1 MSKNRF
7 SEDLNSLVAELTL
20 RGYKE
25 LQDRAKLG
33 ISYTY
38 VFASVDGD
46 IATINLRNNGKF
58 ELRYRQISPS
68 PKGGNKLEYRVTIE
82 CKTHS
87 VHKIMALVFPE
98 FIGEWKEGVDIHHLD
113 CNHLNNRATNLICLT
128 KDVHNKLHSLLDN
141 ANDIDDMLSR
151 IHTYLFQCT
160 IEDEEITVEG
170 LEELIYG

>member
-1 MSKNRF
+1 MGKNRF

-20 RGYKE
+20 RGFKE
-25 LQDRAKLG
+25 LQSRAKLG

-68 PKGGNKLEYRVTIE
+68 QKGGNKLEYRVTIE
-82 CKTHS
+82 GKTHS
-87 VHKIMALVFPE
+87 VHKIMALTFPE

-128 KDVHNKLHSLLDN
+128 RDVHNKIHSLLDN
-141 ANDIDDMLSR
+141 AADIDDMLSR
-151 IHTYLFQCT
+151 IHTYLFECS
-160 IEDEEITVEG
+160 INEEEITVEG

>member
-7 SEDLNSLVAELTL
+7 SEDLNNLIAELTV

-25 LQDRAKLG
+25 LENRAKLG
-33 ISYTY
+33 ISYTKVY
-38 VFASVDGD
+38 ASVDGE

-58 ELRYRQISPS
+58 ELIYRHISPS
-68 PKGGNKLEYRVTIE
+68 QKGGNKLEYRVTIE
-82 CKTHS
+82 CKTYS

-160 IEDEEITVEG
+160 INDEEITVEG

>member
-7 SEDLNSLVAELTL
+7 SEDLNNLIAELTV

-25 LQDRAKLG
+25 LENKASLG
-33 ISYTY
+33 IIYTRVY
-38 VFASVDGD
+38 ASVDGN

-58 ELRYRQISPS
+58 ELRYRQISPVS
-68 PKGGNKLEYRVTIE
+68 KGGNKTEYRVYIE
-82 CKTHS
+82 GRTHS
-87 VHKIMALVFPE
+87 VHKIMVLTFPE
-98 FIGEWKEGVDIHHLD
+98 FTGQWKDGVDIHHLD

-141 ANDIDDMLSR
+141 ADDIDDMLSR

-160 IEDEEITVEG
+160 INDEEITVEG

>member
-7 SEDLNSLVAELTL
+7 SEDLNSLIAELTL

-25 LQDRAKLG
+25 LENRATLG

-38 VFASVDGD
+38 VYASVDGE

-58 ELRYRQISPS
+58 ELRYRQIKPVS
-68 PKGGNKLEYRVTIE
+68 KGGNKTEYRVYIE
-82 CKTHS
+82 GKTHS
-87 VHKIMALVFPE
+87 VHKIMALTFPE

-113 CNHLNNRATNLICLT
+113 GNHLNNRATNLICLT

-141 ANDIDDMLSR
+141 AYDIDDMLSR

-160 IEDEEITVEG
+160 VNDEEITVEG
-170 LEELIYG
+170 LEELVYG